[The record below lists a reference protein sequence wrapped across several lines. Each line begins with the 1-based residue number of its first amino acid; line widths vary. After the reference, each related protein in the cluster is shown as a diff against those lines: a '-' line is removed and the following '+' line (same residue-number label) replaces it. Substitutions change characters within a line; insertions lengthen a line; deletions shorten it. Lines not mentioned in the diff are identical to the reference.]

1 MKLIILDELALK
13 SYELPSSQKTFNIN
27 YRNEIITVNKQNDKW
42 FLSSSKNMD
51 ISLNGQLVDKVELND
66 YTIFTIHHK
75 VVNKEVT
82 VIASPGIDKYSVCSI
97 TELSEVTIGMSNNTT
112 IQYGDGLIKD
122 PHASI
127 KIANDTGVITA
138 AENALVYVNNKAI
151 KSQTLKLGDVIFIY
165 GLRII
170 WMGNFIKVNNPSNK
184 VTLNGLQASNLV
196 FQEADKYTKV
206 TESERN
212 TKLYDESQLFFH
224 TPTQSTFIKN
234 VDIHI
239 ETPPD
244 KEKYESLPIIFTLG
258 TSMVVA
264 ASAGMS
270 GINAVR
276 NMMAGE
282 GDKLTNYLEIGI
294 AGLMLFSCIFM
305 PILLDLYQKHVSN
318 KKERLRQK
326 RYKKYLETKKNEI
339 DLAIKSQSNILN
351 DKHLPIDKV
360 EKQMLSKGY
369 AFWSRE
375 IIDPDFLSVRLG
387 VGNVPASLHVGANLE
402 EFNLYDDNLKDM
414 VADMVN
420 KNYELPNVP
429 ISISLLNNRITPIVN
444 ETNKVYEYINT
455 IMLQLLFYYSSI
467 DLKIVL
473 ITKEENKDKWD
484 YLKYTTHNWN
494 ANHDKRLF
502 AVDENEINQLSMYL
516 EQEYKRRIEVTS
528 VYQADDNNDIN
539 KNELYKKFDDYYL
552 IVTDDYNSIK
562 SIPFINKVINSGVNL
577 GFSLLVFANSIKNIP
592 SRLDKF
598 VVIRDEISGLFDKN
612 VIDGT
617 NVSFRADYLSNND
630 IAAYSRVAANIP
642 VASHDVES
650 SIPTSLGFL
659 EMYNVGKIEHLNIT
673 TRWKDNDPTTSL
685 NAPLGMQKNHK
696 LIGLDLHEKA
706 HGPHGLIAGSTGS
719 GKSEFIMTLILSLA
733 INYHPYE
740 VQFVL
745 IDYKGGGL
753 AGAFEKRDKNIK
765 IPHLVGTITNLDK
778 SEMHRTLVSIKS
790 ELERRQRVFNEARD
804 VAGGGTIDIYK
815 YQRLYREGKVSEP
828 MAHLI
833 IISDEFAELKQQQP
847 EFMDEL
853 VSTARIGRSL
863 GVHLILAT
871 QKPAGVVNDQ
881 IWSNSRFKVCLKVQ
895 SSEDSV
901 EVLKRDDASKIKEAG
916 RFYLQ
921 VGNDEIFELGQS
933 AWSGEKYVPKDVIL
947 SKVNDSIDFVNNE
960 GTIIKSVV
968 DEVKSDKVDC
978 GDQLSNIVDYLY
990 QTAVNE
996 NIEFKNLWLPNIPE
1010 FIYLGNLFRK
1020 YAFRPQQFKFEGI
1033 VGEYD
1038 KPAKQEQGLFKLN
1051 INHSNTMVF
1060 GSTGSGKE
1068 LLATTFIYSLCVAH
1082 TLQELNMYI
1091 IDFGSE
1097 VLRPFERMPHVGNY
1111 ITSDEPK
1118 KVATL
1123 FLYLEKQIKKRKDLF
1138 ADYRGDFDYYNLKS
1152 PTKAPLILTVIN
1164 AYEAFMENCEEYN
1177 DYLVHLLRE
1186 GSKYGIVFLIT
1197 TVSTNSVRSTTLE
1210 YFENKMILK
1219 TADPYDYQYILG
1231 APMGLIPGSQY
1242 GRGIGMVEDEACEF
1256 QTAYINLK
1264 DDINETIRQ
1273 TCNKYLDL
1281 YKAKVRSIKVMP
1293 KSTTLETLQ
1302 KDVKSVTEV
1311 PVGFEIET
1319 AEMIKYNFTNK
1330 KINVITGEE
1339 VINNISFLGTII
1351 DLMDTIPNIKINLF
1365 DIASCISF
1373 EGNATYYN
1381 VDYVEPFNEIL
1392 SNQATQPTI
1401 NFLLGFSVADG
1412 LLNEDEYV
1420 LYKKIL
1426 LNAEQLNN
1434 QYFILV
1440 DNIERVQELQDED
1453 ILSVIDHNNGI
1464 YFGDDIDRNKVFNVA
1479 NISQIDPLAKI
1490 DNKTYVIINGN
1501 ALTLK
1506 GVGVEGEEED

>member
-97 TELSEVTIGMSNNTT
+97 TELSEVTIGMSNNAT

-473 ITKEENKDKWD
+473 ITKEENKD
-484 YLKYTTHNWN
+484 
-494 ANHDKRLF
+494 
-502 AVDENEINQLSMYL
+502 
-516 EQEYKRRIEVTS
+516 
-528 VYQADDNNDIN
+528 
-539 KNELYKKFDDYYL
+539 
-552 IVTDDYNSIK
+552 
-562 SIPFINKVINSGVNL
+562 
-577 GFSLLVFANSIKNIP
+577 
-592 SRLDKF
+592 
-598 VVIRDEISGLFDKN
+598 
-612 VIDGT
+612 
-617 NVSFRADYLSNND
+617 
-630 IAAYSRVAANIP
+630 
-642 VASHDVES
+642 VE
-650 SIPTSLGFL
+650 
-659 EMYNVGKIEHLNIT
+659 
-673 TRWKDNDPTTSL
+673 
-685 NAPLGMQKNHK
+685 
-696 LIGLDLHEKA
+696 EK
-706 HGPHGLIAGSTGS
+706 
-719 GKSEFIMTLILSLA
+719 
-733 INYHPYE
+733 
-740 VQFVL
+740 
-745 IDYKGGGL
+745 
-753 AGAFEKRDKNIK
+753 
-765 IPHLVGTITNLDK
+765 
-778 SEMHRTLVSIKS
+778 
-790 ELERRQRVFNEARD
+790 
-804 VAGGGTIDIYK
+804 
-815 YQRLYREGKVSEP
+815 
-828 MAHLI
+828 
-833 IISDEFAELKQQQP
+833 
-847 EFMDEL
+847 
-853 VSTARIGRSL
+853 
-863 GVHLILAT
+863 
-871 QKPAGVVNDQ
+871 
-881 IWSNSRFKVCLKVQ
+881 
-895 SSEDSV
+895 
-901 EVLKRDDASKIKEAG
+901 
-916 RFYLQ
+916 
-921 VGNDEIFELGQS
+921 
-933 AWSGEKYVPKDVIL
+933 
-947 SKVNDSIDFVNNE
+947 
-960 GTIIKSVV
+960 
-968 DEVKSDKVDC
+968 
-978 GDQLSNIVDYLY
+978 
-990 QTAVNE
+990 
-996 NIEFKNLWLPNIPE
+996 
-1010 FIYLGNLFRK
+1010 
-1020 YAFRPQQFKFEGI
+1020 
-1033 VGEYD
+1033 
-1038 KPAKQEQGLFKLN
+1038 
-1051 INHSNTMVF
+1051 
-1060 GSTGSGKE
+1060 
-1068 LLATTFIYSLCVAH
+1068 
-1082 TLQELNMYI
+1082 
-1091 IDFGSE
+1091 
-1097 VLRPFERMPHVGNY
+1097 
-1111 ITSDEPK
+1111 
-1118 KVATL
+1118 
-1123 FLYLEKQIKKRKDLF
+1123 
-1138 ADYRGDFDYYNLKS
+1138 
-1152 PTKAPLILTVIN
+1152 
-1164 AYEAFMENCEEYN
+1164 
-1177 DYLVHLLRE
+1177 
-1186 GSKYGIVFLIT
+1186 
-1197 TVSTNSVRSTTLE
+1197 
-1210 YFENKMILK
+1210 
-1219 TADPYDYQYILG
+1219 
-1231 APMGLIPGSQY
+1231 
-1242 GRGIGMVEDEACEF
+1242 
-1256 QTAYINLK
+1256 
-1264 DDINETIRQ
+1264 
-1273 TCNKYLDL
+1273 
-1281 YKAKVRSIKVMP
+1281 
-1293 KSTTLETLQ
+1293 
-1302 KDVKSVTEV
+1302 
-1311 PVGFEIET
+1311 
-1319 AEMIKYNFTNK
+1319 
-1330 KINVITGEE
+1330 
-1339 VINNISFLGTII
+1339 
-1351 DLMDTIPNIKINLF
+1351 
-1365 DIASCISF
+1365 
-1373 EGNATYYN
+1373 
-1381 VDYVEPFNEIL
+1381 
-1392 SNQATQPTI
+1392 
-1401 NFLLGFSVADG
+1401 
-1412 LLNEDEYV
+1412 
-1420 LYKKIL
+1420 
-1426 LNAEQLNN
+1426 
-1434 QYFILV
+1434 
-1440 DNIERVQELQDED
+1440 
-1453 ILSVIDHNNGI
+1453 
-1464 YFGDDIDRNKVFNVA
+1464 
-1479 NISQIDPLAKI
+1479 
-1490 DNKTYVIINGN
+1490 
-1501 ALTLK
+1501 
-1506 GVGVEGEEED
+1506 